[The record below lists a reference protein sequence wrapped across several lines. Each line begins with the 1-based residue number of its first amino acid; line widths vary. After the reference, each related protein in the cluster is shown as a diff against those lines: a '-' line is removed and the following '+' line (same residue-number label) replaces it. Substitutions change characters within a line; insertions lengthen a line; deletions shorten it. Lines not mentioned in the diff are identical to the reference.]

1 MIRERIICWGH
12 ENVRATHRST
22 LEFTKE
28 DFLTPRGDCIL
39 CIKADKGI
47 NDLSEEFKKALKS
60 GKRLRIKIKV
70 DGVEDELTAW
80 GDESLILEH
89 PTSMV
94 IRKSEY
100 VDSRTLALRA
110 DKAARDIKREIVEK
124 LRNPEQRAII
134 ELIIEG

>member
-80 GDESLILEH
+80 GDERLILEH